1 MPASI
6 ILADLAATVAFGKR
20 LGEMAAAGDIIALS
34 GELGSGKTT
43 LTQAIALG
51 LEVPAEQPVTSPT
64 FAILHEYQGR
74 LPLYHLDLYRLGHE
88 EELYELGLEEY
99 LYGEGICVI
108 EWPDRL
114 AGLLPPERLEI
125 ALSFADPDPA
135 RRATLIPCGQGWID
149 RLPALLAEKTERR

>member
-1 MPASI
+1 M
-6 ILADLAATVAFGKR
+6 ILADLAATVALGKR
-20 LGEMAAAGDIIALS
+20 LGEMAMPGDIITLS

-43 LTQAIALG
+43 LAQAIALG

-64 FAILHEYQGR
+64 FAVLHEYQGR
-74 LPLYHLDLYRLGHE
+74 LPFYHLDLYRLGHE

-99 LYGEGICVI
+99 LYGEGLCVI

-125 ALSFADPDPA
+125 AIAFADQEPA
-135 RRATLIPCGQGWID
+135 RRAVLTPRGQNWID
-149 RLPALLAEKTERR
+149 RLPALLVNKT